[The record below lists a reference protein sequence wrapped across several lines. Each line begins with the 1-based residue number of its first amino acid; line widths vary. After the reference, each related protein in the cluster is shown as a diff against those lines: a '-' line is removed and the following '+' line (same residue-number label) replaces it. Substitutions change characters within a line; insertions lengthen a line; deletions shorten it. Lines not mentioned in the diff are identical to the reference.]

1 MKKKPLP
8 KEQTEIWECESE
20 KCNGWMRKLLSYEN
34 QQKCLL
40 CGLKMRAENGG

>member
-20 KCNGWMRKLLSYEN
+20 KCNGWMRKTSLMKINKSAFIW
-34 QQKCLL
+34 
-40 CGLKMRAENGG
+40 LKNES